1 MTDVVEPFLAAT
13 IRTAVP
19 LALAALGELLVER
32 TGLINIGL
40 EGAILAGAFG
50 ALVGVSSHGVAL
62 GFMSAMAAG
71 LIVGLLFVAFVVWAR
86 ADQIITGTALTLL
99 SMGATG
105 TLYRA
110 VFGSSG
116 VALSIPTSAALPIPG
131 LAGLPVVG
139 PALFSQPP
147 ITYLVYLLAPALAWW
162 LARTHAGL
170 ALRAIGDR
178 PDAAEAAGIAVDGA
192 HIYEPTEEGRRAN
205 RQRAYRWLQ
214 IADKLGAEQVR
225 IDAGGP
231 EDMPDEAFGAI
242 VAGYNDLIKR
252 ARPMGI
258 EILFENHWGPTVIP
272 DNCVRLCESI
282 DGLGMLLD
290 THNWKDGL
298 RDEGRRKCAKFAKAT
313 HIKTLNWEGEREV
326 GENAEEAIK
335 ILQENGYRGAWGIE
349 SVPVD
354 GDEYAGARKTIDLI
368 RRCVGE

>member
-1 MTDVVEPFLAAT
+1 MELGICSYSFHRLLAAGKQDIFRYINDCAELGCT
-13 IRTAVP
+13 QLDPWNAH
-19 LALAALGELLVER
+19 LADLKSGDAALSAGRGGPQAQELLSVADGEYIDKVE
-32 TGLINIGL
+32 
-40 EGAILAGAFG
+40 E
-50 ALVGVSSHGVAL
+50 
-62 GFMSAMAAG
+62 AAD
-71 LIVGLLFVAFVVWAR
+71 R
-86 ADQIITGTALTLL
+86 
-99 SMGATG
+99 S
-105 TLYRA
+105 
-110 VFGSSG
+110 
-116 VALSIPTSAALPIPG
+116 
-131 LAGLPVVG
+131 GLPWG
-139 PALFSQPP
+139 C
-147 ITYLVYLLAPALAWW
+147 
-162 LARTHAGL
+162 
-170 ALRAIGDR
+170 
-178 PDAAEAAGIAVDGA
+178 IAVDGA